1 MDGGI
6 KIIEILN
13 KSNIIAL
20 VGNGSN
26 TNQSPKKV
34 LIWDDLQQK
43 VISEVKFNSD
53 IKNVKINSFNLFIV
67 CQNKIYVFN
76 LNDLKKKDD
85 FTTYDNPKGVFSLST
100 YPEESIIA
108 FPFNQRGYVGVKRY
122 GESVKDFK
130 FWAHSSGIGCV
141 SLNREGNLICTASE
155 NGTLVRVF
163 NAETGDIGYE
173 FRRGKDK
180 AEIFSLSFDY
190 DSDFIACT
198 SDRGTV
204 HFFALVNPGNEGNNE
219 QENKENEDG
228 GEKKSKHVFQKTD
241 SHEGFFGTL
250 SKYIFM
256 PTGYL
261 KAQRSFS
268 QFRIPDIK
276 PYCSFYGDSE
286 NSKVF
291 IASTDGKFYKIDFDK
306 SLMGEIPDANSF
318 DLQSKL

>member
-6 KIIEILN
+6 RIIEILN

-20 VGNGSN
+20 VSN
-26 TNQSPKKV
+26 SSDGNQSPNKV
-34 LIWDDLQQK
+34 VIWDDQQNK
-43 VISEVKFNSD
+43 VISEIKFNSD

-67 CQNKIYVFN
+67 CKNKIYAFN
-76 LNDLKKKDD
+76 LNNLQKIDD
-85 FTTYDNPKGVFSLST
+85 FETYDNPRGVFSLST

-108 FPFNQRGYVGVKRY
+108 YPFTQKGFVGVKRY
-122 GESVKDFK
+122 GNPLKENK
-130 FWAHSSGIGCV
+130 FWAHSSGIGCI
-141 SLNREGNLICTASE
+141 SLNREGNLICTASL
-155 NGTLVRVF
+155 NGTLIRVYD
-163 NAETGDIGYE
+163 AESGDIGYE

-180 AEIFSLSFDY
+180 AVVFSMSFDY

-204 HFFALVNPGNEGNNE
+204 HFFALINPGNE
-219 QENKENEDG
+219 ENKEQDNEANEDG

-241 SHEGFFGTL
+241 CHEGFFATL

-268 QFRIPDIK
+268 QFKLPDLK

-286 NSKVF
+286 NLKVF
-291 IASTDGKFYKIDFDK
+291 VASTEGKFYKIDFDK
-306 SLMGEIPDANSF
+306 SFMGEIPDANTF
-318 DLQSKL
+318 DLTTKL